1 MQNSNIVPSQLN
13 LKHGL
18 KDGLPIGLGYLSVS
32 FAFGVQ
38 ASMLGVPVFMAL
50 FISMTN
56 LTSAGQLAGL
66 TVIASLG
73 TILEM
78 VLTQLVINARYF
90 LMSITVSQKLD
101 DKFNLTQRFLASAF
115 ITDEIFAIASSKPS
129 KLNRKYFYGLVVLP
143 YIGWSLG
150 TLLGALAG
158 DVLPNEITNA
168 LGIALYAM
176 FIAIIVPPSIKS
188 IGVLCAV
195 LLSAGLSCAIFFIP
209 VFSGISN
216 GLAVIISAVV
226 SSAII
231 AFLFPIRK
239 EKNES

>member
-143 YIGWSLG
+143 YVGWSLG